1 MTKFK
6 VYTFVRDRSGKTIR
20 KGDISAY
27 TLWATEDWIGCKVY
41 EIEAESG
48 AMAKAIARQR
58 RFDEERAL
66 QGGEA
71 GR

>member
-6 VYTFVRDRSGKTIR
+6 VYTFLRERPGKQLR
-20 KGDISAY
+20 KGDITAY

-58 RFDEERAL
+58 RFNEERAL
-66 QGGEA
+66 QDGEA